1 MSEYKVTVE
10 QNSLALSLSRTG
22 GQGAKGDSITRVYVD
37 ASNALFIVISD
48 AAGNVISTTNVGSV
62 SAAFGIQDLTN
73 VTISSASTGDTLQYN
88 GVAWANQPFDST
100 VRNTI
105 SVTDSGGDG
114 ALTYTAGTGVIEYT
128 GPSAAEAR
136 AHVSVTDSG
145 GDGALTYTEATG
157 VFEYTGPSAAEARA
171 HFTGGTGID
180 IVGGVVAISFSEY
193 DTDSVIEGVNNLY
206 FTDARVAANAAVLL
220 NTAKVTNVAHPLVE
234 TAVPVGAVFTDT
246 DTVYDDT
253 AVVAAVGLNTA
264 KISYTD
270 AAAVTLNTAKVT
282 NVAHPLVET
291 AVPTGAVFTDTNYVS
306 SDFDHDALT
315 NYVAAQHVDWAAV
328 SAGTIHITNLP
339 ATALT
344 SVQTAANQA
353 AMLALTAQE
362 GDVVVRSDELKTY
375 MHNGGSAGTMADFTL
390 LATPTDSVTSVDGA
404 TGVVTLNHDTLT
416 GFVAA
421 EHVDWALT
429 NASNIHV
436 DNYTNTEYVSSD
448 FNHGSLTGYV
458 AAEHVDWALTN
469 AANIH
474 ADNYTDTVY
483 DDTTLTSTVA
493 ANVLAAEDAAIVFAI
508 ALG

>member
-206 FTDARVAANAAVLL
+206 FTDARVAANAAVGL
-220 NTAKVTNVAHPLVE
+220 NTAKV
-234 TAVPVGAVFTDT
+234 
-246 DTVYDDT
+246 
-253 AVVAAVGLNTA
+253 
-264 KISYTD
+264 SYTD
-270 AAAVTLNTAKVT
+270 AAAVALNTAKVSYTDAAAVALNTAKVT

-362 GDVVVRSDELKTY
+362 GDVIVRSDELKTY

-429 NASNIHV
+429 NA
-436 DNYTNTEYVSSD
+436 
-448 FNHGSLTGYV
+448 
-458 AAEHVDWALTN
+458 
-469 AANIH
+469 ANIH